1 MVLVFWYWARWVGLK
16 MAYTKH
22 ISQFEWENTWV
33 TSWSA
38 QYFRQTHCLNSVLFS
53 WLFFWDTTNVQLP
66 LTSNLHVLEKGPH
79 GWIFHET
86 MLKLFPK
93 RALRRYDLF
102 SFGGQKTYSVC
113 IKLNLPYVQKK
124 NISWAAFKTL
134 LIDDYLGFSI
144 SGLIRI
150 HGGYCPLAR
159 HVFLLSFAPRSSFSL
174 WNDKKAKADQG
185 EGSPNR

>member
-1 MVLVFWYWARWVGLK
+1 MELEWPGHSTCLYPVPSMVLVFWYWAIWVGLK

-113 IKLNLPYVQKK
+113 IKLNLPYVQKRTSVEQRSK
-124 NISWAAFKTL
+124 PFWLMIIW
-134 LIDDYLGFSI
+134 GFQYQGL
-144 SGLIRI
+144 SGFMVGIA
-150 HGGYCPLAR
+150 H
-159 HVFLLSFAPRSSFSL
+159 
-174 WNDKKAKADQG
+174 
-185 EGSPNR
+185 

>member
-22 ISQFEWENTWV
+22 IPQFEWENMWV

-38 QYFRQTHCLNSVLFS
+38 QYFRQTHCLNSLLFS
-53 WLFFWDTTNVQLP
+53 CLFYWDTANVQLP

-93 RALRRYDLF
+93 RALRRYDMF
-102 SFGGQKTYSVC
+102 SFSGQKTYSVC

-124 NISWAAFKTL
+124 SVEQRSKPFW
-134 LIDDYLGFSI
+134 LIIIWFFQYQGLSGFMVGIAHWQS
-144 SGLIRI
+144 
-150 HGGYCPLAR
+150 C
-159 HVFLLSFAPRSSFSL
+159 VFVEFRT
-174 WNDKKAKADQG
+174 
-185 EGSPNR
+185 